1 MARVLA
7 VGILAVL
14 WFPSSSLAGTAR
26 VDRIGGQF
34 SSPILIYAAAPGERN
49 QVTVT
54 FADGGGGTQ
63 VLRDAGAGV
72 QAGAGCTQI
81 DEHTVGCAA
90 ASVVVDAGDGDD
102 AMTLPPGPSGGTRVG
117 IGGDGADSMS
127 GGGSLYGGPGNDV
140 LTGSDSAGCTIP
152 RNDDCGETLVGG
164 AGDDVLRGSGGG
176 DTLIGDGADTPS
188 DDRPGIPEPGR
199 GNDVIDGG
207 VGGDT
212 VGYPGRSAGVRVD
225 LADTAPGGSTGER
238 DRITGVENAVG
249 GDGADLLL
257 GNDERDL
264 LTGGAGDDRMD
275 GRGGNDRLEEIGP
288 GADTLRGGAGE
299 DKLYAPGRSDRIFGG
314 AGDDVLSPSF
324 DGGRLLAR
332 TLDCGSGSDLVRG
345 RPQGQ
350 LLTGCE
356 RVQLNPPH
364 IGPEMSASPRHRPS
378 GALRFNWS
386 CYGPDM
392 MVGCRMTV
400 RLRVNAAPAARKAV
414 AMPKVAIP
422 RLAANSFDMRTRRP
436 ARRGDVLGVV
446 IDGGL
451 DYGARGGTFKYAAGW
466 RVRL

>member
-1 MARVLA
+1 MPRVLA
-7 VGILAVL
+7 VAILAVL
-14 WFPSSSLAGTAR
+14 WFPSSSFAATAL
-26 VDRIGGQF
+26 VDRSGGEF
-34 SSPILIYAAAPGERN
+34 NAVLIYAAAAGERN

-54 FADGGGGTQ
+54 FAGAGGGSL

-72 QAGAGCTQI
+72 QAGVGCTQI
-81 DEHTVGCAA
+81 DAHAVGCAA

-102 AMTLPPGPSGGTRVG
+102 AVTLPAGPSGGTLLG
-117 IGGDGADSMS
+117 IGGVGADTMS

-140 LTGSDSAGCTIP
+140 LTGSDSAGCSIP

-164 AGDDVLRGSGGG
+164 AGDDVLRGGGGG
-176 DTLIGDGADTPS
+176 DSLIGDGANTPA
-188 DDRPGIPEPGR
+188 DNRPGIAEPGR

-225 LADTAPGGSTGER
+225 LADSAPGGSEGER
-238 DRITGVENAVG
+238 DRVSGVENAVG

-257 GNDERDL
+257 GNDERNL
-264 LTGGAGDDRMD
+264 LRGGGGDDRMD
-275 GRGGNDRLEEIGP
+275 GRGGNDRLEDVGP
-288 GADTLRGGAGE
+288 GADTLRGGAGK
-299 DKLYAPGRSDRIFGG
+299 DKLYAPGKSDRLFGG
-314 AGDDVLSPSF
+314 AGDDVLSPSS
-324 DGGRLLAR
+324 DGGLLRAR

-350 LLTGCE
+350 LLAGCE
-356 RVQLNPPH
+356 VVQLNPPY
-364 IGPEMSASPRHRPS
+364 IGPSMSARPRERPS

-386 CYGPDM
+386 CYGPDVL
-392 MVGCRMTV
+392 VGCGMTV
-400 RLRVNAAPAARKAV
+400 KLRLNAAPAARKTV
-414 AMPKVAIP
+414 AMAKVAIP
-422 RLAANSFDMRTRRP
+422 RLAANSFDMRTNRP

-451 DYGARGGTFKYAAGW
+451 DYGQRGGTFKYAASW